1 MTPEEGYRE
10 AERRIGELLEAGPNQ
25 RVLDLGGLSLESLPN
40 SLEKAKWLR
49 VLDLTDNKLDVLP
62 EVLRLLSKL
71 DILFAGGNAVT
82 RIPAWLGELSDLR
95 HLSLGGWRITSMD
108 PAGHGVSMAGHSMS
122 ASSKPGNQIRQ
133 FEASDFSSARI
144 SSLDLS
150 NNLLRE
156 ICLDRLPRS
165 LRSLRLDHNPLE
177 NLQLSIRGTLI
188 LQHLGL
194 AFTKL
199 QQLPSGLGTSGTL
212 VELALFG
219 LSRLGIPSAIILTS
233 SAPLILKYY
242 NDLKTKGSRPL
253 NESKVLLLGRGEA
266 GKSSI
271 ARALRGLPFE
281 KELAE
286 TPGIDI
292 HAWEKETPKGDLRV
306 HLWDF
311 AGQEITHETHRFFLT
326 EQSLYLVVLDGRG
339 GQQME
344 EAEYWLGHAQRYG
357 TSNGTGPDRTDEVS
371 PVLVVLNK
379 WQSPGGYEV
388 EKRRLQREFPNIRG
402 FIEVDCKTGFGVDK
416 LRETVLALIQQM
428 EGVWQEWPLTYF
440 NVRHRLDDLSTAED
454 PGKRRHFIDW
464 KRFQEICVECGVT
477 ELSSQTALAAN
488 LHTLGAALYYGNKG
502 TSHLRDTRVLN
513 PNWAANGLYGIIR
526 GVQKLPDQGRP
537 GYLRASRLD
546 EILRAGMEGMNS
558 ERGATADDYP
568 PSRDGLNV
576 HEFLL
581 ELLIDRELGF
591 LVDDQG
597 LYLLPGL
604 LSADE
609 PRAEEFDVA
618 AFLESPSL
626 RFRYTYEVL
635 PAGVVSRFIV
645 RTHLLSEG
653 QPRWARGVVLEWKD
667 AQALMIA
674 DRRRNPRIEFYLR
687 GPSPRGCQELAGIIR
702 QNMEAIHRNL
712 PTGLTGEE
720 ELDLSLP
727 GEQFRKVSELCALE
741 EAGQRATVVTRG
753 SVQSVEPGSELDR
766 LQPAEGR
773 HSTTAPLRVF
783 LSYAHAN
790 LKLMERLRP
799 HLDVLKNDGKLA
811 WWYDGKIRAGSD
823 WDQEIQTELQEADIV
838 IALISTSFL
847 ASTYVREKELP
858 FVRKQRDIG
867 RMEVL
872 PVLLEPTP
880 AFKEHEWLSKLQ
892 AAPSKDGKLRPI
904 TNFKPASNGW
914 ALVDAALREI
924 VARLNRGFSPI
935 DRLRIRRS
943 GP

>member
-1 MTPEEGYRE
+1 MTPEEGYKE
-10 AERRIGELLEAGPNQ
+10 AERRIGELLEAGPSQ
-25 RVLDLGGLSLESLPN
+25 RVLLLRGLSLESLPQT
-40 SLEKAKWLR
+40 LEKAKWLTL
-49 VLDLTDNKLDVLP
+49 LDLSDNRLTALP
-62 EVLRLLSKL
+62 ETLRSLPDL
-71 DILFAGGNAVT
+71 DTLFAGGNSLT
-82 RIPAWLGELSDLR
+82 RLPSWFSELSNLYTI
-95 HLSLGGWRITSMD
+95 SFGGWRLELASPD
-108 PAGHGVSMAGHSMS
+108 AGMIQSRGHSMDGFS
-122 ASSKPGNQIRQ
+122 HPGNRIDY
-133 FEASDFSSARI
+133 FEATNFSAPHL

-150 NNLLRE
+150 NNLIHE
-156 ICLDRLPRS
+156 VSLDDLPDG
-165 LRSLRLDHNPLE
+165 LRSLRLDHNPLQTLHLSKE
-177 NLQLSIRGTLI
+177 GILKLQR
-188 LQHLGL
+188 LGL
-194 AFTKL
+194 SFTKL
-199 QQLPSGLGTSGTL
+199 QQLPLGLSTSGTL

-219 LSRLGIPSAIILTS
+219 LPRLGIPRSIVFSS
-233 SAPLILKYY
+233 SAPSILKYY
-242 NDLKTKGSRPL
+242 EELETKQFRAL

-266 GKSSI
+266 GKSSV
-271 ARALRGLPFE
+271 ARALRDLPFA

-292 HAWEKETPKGDLRV
+292 HAWEVQTPKGDLRV

-357 TSNGTGPDRTDEVS
+357 TSKGTGPDRTDEVS
-371 PVLVVLNK
+371 PVLVILNK

-402 FIEVDCKTGFGVDK
+402 FIEVDCKTGLGVEK
-416 LRETVLALIQQM
+416 LRETVLAVIQQM
-428 EGVWQEWPLTYF
+428 DGVWQEWPLTYF
-440 NVRHRLDDLSTAED
+440 NIRHRLEDLSKAED
-454 PGKRRHFIDW
+454 PTERRHFIDW
-464 KRFQEICVECGVT
+464 KRFQEICVECGVA
-477 ELSSQTALAAN
+477 EPASHQALAAN
-488 LHTLGAALYYGNKG
+488 LHTLGAALYYGGNS
-502 TSHLRDTRVLN
+502 TSRLRDTRVLN

-526 GVQKLPDQGRP
+526 GVQKLPENGRL
-537 GYLRASRLD
+537 GYLRASRLG

-581 ELLIDRELGF
+581 ELLVDRELGF
-591 LVDDQG
+591 LVEDQG

-618 AFLESPSL
+618 GFMEASTL

-635 PAGVVSRFIV
+635 PAGIVSRFIV
-645 RTHLLSEG
+645 RTHLQSEG
-653 QPRWARGVVLEWKD
+653 KPRWARGVVLEWKG
-667 AQALMIA
+667 AQALMLA
-674 DRRRNPRIEFYLR
+674 DRRRNPRIEFYLF
-687 GPSPRGCQELAGIIR
+687 GPSARACQELSGIIHE
-702 QNMEAIHRNL
+702 NMEAIHGDL
-712 PTGLTGEE
+712 PSGLVGEQ
-720 ELDLSLP
+720 ELDLSLS
-727 GEQFRKVSELCALE
+727 GEQFRKVSELRTLE
-741 EAGQRATVVTRG
+741 QAGKPVTVVDRG
-753 SVQSVEPGSELDR
+753 SIQSAQPTVELDR
-766 LQPAEGR
+766 LQPVEARNGTEV
-773 HSTTAPLRVF
+773 PLRLFV
-783 LSYAHAN
+783 SYSHAN
-790 LKLMERLRP
+790 LRQLERLRP
-799 HLDVLKNDGKLA
+799 HLAVLENDGKIA
-811 WWYDGKIRAGSD
+811 SWYDGKIRAGSD

-847 ASTYVREKELP
+847 ASSYVQEKELP

-892 AAPSKDGKLRPI
+892 ASPSKDGKLRPI

-914 ALVDAALREI
+914 ALVEEELREI
-924 VARLNRGFSPI
+924 VARLNKGFSPI
-935 DRLRIRRS
+935 DRLRIRGSR
-943 GP
+943 P

>member
-1 MTPEEGYRE
+1 
-10 AERRIGELLEAGPNQ
+10 
-25 RVLDLGGLSLESLPN
+25 
-40 SLEKAKWLR
+40 

-156 ICLDRLPRS
+156 VCLDRLPRS

-219 LSRLGIPSAIILTS
+219 LLRLGIPSAIILTS

-242 NDLKTKGSRPL
+242 NDLKTRGSRPL

-271 ARALRGLPFE
+271 ARALRDLPFV

-292 HAWEKETPKGDLRV
+292 HAWEVQTPKGDLRV

-326 EQSLYLVVLDGRG
+326 EQSLYLVVLDGRS

-357 TSNGTGPDRTDEVS
+357 TSKETGPDRTDEVS
-371 PVLVVLNK
+371 PVLVILNK

-388 EKRRLQREFPNIRG
+388 EKRRLQREFPNVRG
-402 FIEVDCKTGFGVDK
+402 FIEVDCKTGLGVEK
-416 LRETVLALIQQM
+416 LRETVLAVIQQM
-428 EGVWQEWPLTYF
+428 DGVWQEWPLTYF
-440 NVRHRLDDLSTAED
+440 NVRHRLDDLCKAED
-454 PGKRRHFIDW
+454 PAERHHFIDW
-464 KRFQEICVECGVT
+464 KRFQEICVEC
-477 ELSSQTALAAN
+477 EIAEPASQQILAAN

-537 GYLRASRLD
+537 GYLRASGLG
-546 EILRAGMEGMNS
+546 EILREGMEGMNS

-581 ELLIDRELGF
+581 ELLVDRELGF

-609 PRAEEFDVA
+609 PRAEDFDVA
-618 AFLESPSL
+618 AFMEASTL

-635 PAGVVSRFIV
+635 PAGIVSRFIV
-645 RTHLLSEG
+645 RTHLQSEG
-653 QPRWARGVVLEWKD
+653 KPRWARGVVLEWMG
-667 AQALMIA
+667 AQALMLA
-674 DRRRNPRIEFYLR
+674 NRRRNPRIEFYLN
-687 GPSPRGCQELAGIIR
+687 GPTDRACQELAGIIR
-702 QNMEAIHRNL
+702 RNMEAIHRDL
-712 PTGLTGEE
+712 PTGLVGEE

-727 GEQFRKVSELCALE
+727 GEQFHRVSELRTLE
-741 EAGQRATVVTRG
+741 QAGQPVTVVDRG
-753 SVQSVEPGSELDR
+753 SVHSAQPKVELDR
-766 LQPAEGR
+766 LQPVEARNGTEV
-773 HSTTAPLRVF
+773 PLRLFV
-783 LSYAHAN
+783 SYSHAN
-790 LKLMERLRP
+790 LRQLERLRP
-799 HLDVLKNDGKLA
+799 HLAVLENDGKIA
-811 WWYDGKIRAGSD
+811 SWYDGKIRAGSD
-823 WDQEIQTELQEADIV
+823 WDQEIQRELREADIV
-838 IALISTSFL
+838 LTLISTSFL
-847 ASTYVREKELP
+847 ASNYVREKELP
-858 FVRKQRDIG
+858 FIRQQHNLG

-880 AFKEHEWLSKLQ
+880 GFNEHEWLSKIQ
-892 AAPSKDGKLRPI
+892 ASPTKDGKLRPI
-904 TNFKPASNGW
+904 SSFNPARNGW
-914 ALVDAALREI
+914 ALVEEELREI
-924 VARLNRGFSPI
+924 VARLNKGFSPI
-935 DRLRIRRS
+935 DRLRIRGSR
-943 GP
+943 P